1 MKNKLLT
8 FKVEEFK
15 NRIDRVRSRMEKK
28 KIDLMLINTPE
39 NIFYL
44 TGHHSPGYYMYMSLL
59 LPIDGDVKLI
69 LRQGEIGNAR
79 TYSWLS
85 EDQLIVYDDINDPT
99 ELTVKIIRKINK
111 GNIGIELDSWFLKTS
126 DYFKITEILND
137 LKIIDASGLVEQE
150 RIIKSSQEIEYIREA
165 ALIASKAMEKAV
177 EGVKAGAND
186 NEIVA
191 VIFSS
196 LCKSGSEYLGLE
208 PFVASGPRSGTMHSS
223 WAGRQINTGDSVLL
237 EIAACKNRYHGA
249 LMRTVYVG
257 NLPEKVKHWSE
268 VCIKALNAAIKEI
281 KPGVTSGQVDEACRG
296 IIEREGLYEKFRK
309 RTGYSIGIAFAP
321 DWGEGQIMSLQ
332 KDDSRTLR
340 PGMVFHMPPAL
351 REYGKFG
358 VGFSETVL
366 VTDDGCGVLTK
377 FKRELIISS

>member
-1 MKNKLLT
+1 VKNKLLA

-44 TGHHSPGYYMYMSLL
+44 TGHHSPGYYMYMGLL
-59 LPIDGDVKLI
+59 LSIRGDVKLI
-69 LRQGEIGNAR
+69 LRQGELGNAK

-85 EDQLIVYDDINDPT
+85 EDQLIIYDDTDDPT
-99 ELTVKIIRKINK
+99 KLTVETIRKINK
-111 GNIGIELDSWFLKTS
+111 GNVGIELDSWFLKTR
-126 DYFKITEILND
+126 DYFKITEALNEF
-137 LKIIDASGLVEQE
+137 KIIDASGLVEKE
-150 RIIKSSQEIEYIREA
+150 RVIKSPQEIEYIKEA

-186 NEIVA
+186 NEIA
-191 VIFSS
+191 AEIFSS

-223 WAGRQINTGDSVLL
+223 WAGHKINTGDSVLL
-237 EIAACKNRYHGA
+237 EIAGCKNRYHGA
-249 LMRTVYVG
+249 LMRTVYVA
-257 NLPEKVKHWSE
+257 NPPEKVKHWSE

-366 VTDDGCGVLTK
+366 VTDDGCEVLTK

>member
-1 MKNKLLT
+1 VENKLLI

-28 KIDLMLINTPE
+28 KIDFMLINTPE

-59 LPIDGDVKLI
+59 LPIEGDVELI
-69 LRQGEIGNAR
+69 LRQGELGNAR

-85 EDQLIVYDDINDPT
+85 EDQLIVYDDTDDPT
-99 ELTVKIIRKINK
+99 ELTVKTIRKINK
-111 GNIGIELDSWFLKTS
+111 GNIGIELDSWFLKTC
-126 DYFKITEILND
+126 DYLKVTGMLSEF
-137 LKIIDASGLVEQE
+137 KIIDASGLVEQE

-165 ALIASKAMEKAV
+165 ALIASEAMEKAV
-177 EGVKAGAND
+177 ERVKAGAND
-186 NEIVA
+186 NEIA
-191 VIFSS
+191 AEIFYS

-223 WAGRQINTGDSVLL
+223 WAGRKIYTGDSVLL
-237 EIAACKNRYHGA
+237 EIAGCKNRYHGA
-249 LMRTVYVG
+249 LMRTVHVG
-257 NLPEKVKHWSE
+257 NPPEKVKHWSE

-332 KDDSRTLR
+332 KDDSRILHT
-340 PGMVFHMPPAL
+340 GMVFHMPPAL

-366 VTDDGCGVLTK
+366 VVDDGCEVLTK
-377 FKRELIISS
+377 FKRELIVSS

>member
-1 MKNKLLT
+1 MENKLLT

-44 TGHHSPGYYMYMSLL
+44 TGHQSPGYYMYMGLL
-59 LPIDGDVKLI
+59 LSIRGDVKLI
-69 LRQGEIGNAR
+69 LRQGELGNAK

-85 EDQLIVYDDINDPT
+85 EDQLIIYDDTDDPT
-99 ELTVKIIRKINK
+99 KLTVETIRKINK
-111 GNIGIELDSWFLKTS
+111 GNVGIELDSWFLKTR
-126 DYFKITEILND
+126 DYFKITEALNEF
-137 LKIIDASGLVEQE
+137 KIIDASGLVEKE
-150 RIIKSSQEIEYIREA
+150 RVIKSPQEIEYIKEA

-186 NEIVA
+186 NEIA
-191 VIFSS
+191 AEIFSS

-223 WAGRQINTGDSVLL
+223 WAGHKINTGDSVLL
-237 EIAACKNRYHGA
+237 EIAGCKNRYHGA

-257 NLPEKVKHWSE
+257 NPPEKVKHWSE

-366 VTDDGCGVLTK
+366 VTDDGCEVLTK

>member
-1 MKNKLLT
+1 MESKLLAFEIEEYKT
-8 FKVEEFK
+8 RVE
-15 NRIDRVRSRMEKK
+15 RTRARMGKK

-44 TGHHSPGYYMYMSLL
+44 TGHHSPGYYMYMCLL
-59 LPIDGDVKLI
+59 LTIDGDIKLI
-69 LRQGEIGNAR
+69 LRQGELGNAR
-79 TYSWLS
+79 TYSWLP
-85 EDQLIVYDDINDPT
+85 EDQLIDYDDTEDPT
-99 ELTVKIIRKINK
+99 ELTAETIRKMNK

-126 DYFKITEILND
+126 DYFKITEKLGKY
-137 LKIIDASGLVEQE
+137 KIINASGLVEQE

-177 EGVKAGAND
+177 EGVKAGVND
-186 NEIVA
+186 NEIA
-191 VIFSS
+191 AEIFSS
-196 LCKSGSEYLGLE
+196 LCKSGSEYLGME

-223 WAGRQINTGDSVLL
+223 WAGCKIDTGDSVLL
-237 EIAACKNRYHGA
+237 EIAGCKNRYHGA

-257 NLPEKVKHWSE
+257 NPPEKVKHWSE

-281 KPGVTSGQVDEACRG
+281 KPGVTSSQVDEACRG
-296 IIEREGLYEKFRK
+296 IIEREGLYENFRK

-332 KDDSRTLR
+332 KDDSRILR
-340 PGMVFHMPPAL
+340 PGMIFHMPPAL

-366 VTDDGCGVLTK
+366 VVDGGCEVLTK
-377 FKRELIISS
+377 YKRELIISS

>member
-1 MKNKLLT
+1 MKNKLST

-15 NRIDRVRSRMEKK
+15 NRIDWVRLRMEKK

-44 TGHHSPGYYMYMSLL
+44 TGHHSPGYYMYMILL
-59 LPIDGDVKLI
+59 IPVDGDVKLI
-69 LRQGEIGNAR
+69 LRRGELGNAR
-79 TYSWLS
+79 TYSWLP
-85 EDQLIVYDDINDPT
+85 DNQLIGYEDTDDPT
-99 ELTVKIIRKINK
+99 ELTAETIRKMNK

-126 DYFKITEILND
+126 DYFKITEKLGKY
-137 LKIIDASGLVEQE
+137 KIINASGLVEQE

-165 ALIASKAMEKAV
+165 SLIASKAMEKAF

-186 NEIVA
+186 NEIA
-191 VIFSS
+191 AEIFSS
-196 LCKSGSEYLGLE
+196 LCKSGSEYLGME

-223 WAGRQINTGDSVLL
+223 WAGRKIYTGDSILL
-237 EIAACKNRYHGA
+237 EIAGCKNRYHGA
-249 LMRTVYVG
+249 LMRTVFVG
-257 NLPEKVKHWSE
+257 NPPKKVKHWSK
-268 VCIKALNAAIKEI
+268 VCIKALDAAIKEI

-296 IIEREGLYEKFRK
+296 VIEREGLYEKFRK

-321 DWGEGQIMSLQ
+321 DWGEGQIMSIQ
-332 KDDSRTLR
+332 KDDSRILHR
-340 PGMVFHMPPAL
+340 GMVFHMPPAL

-366 VTDDGCGVLTK
+366 VVDGGCEVLTK
-377 FKRELIISS
+377 CKRELIVSS